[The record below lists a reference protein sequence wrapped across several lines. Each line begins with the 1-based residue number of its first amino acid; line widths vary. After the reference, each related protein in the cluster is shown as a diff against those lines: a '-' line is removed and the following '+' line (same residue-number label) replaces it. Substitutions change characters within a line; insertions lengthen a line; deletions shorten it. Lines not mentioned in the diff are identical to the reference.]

1 MADGHRYKVEYDY
14 QSSHAGA
21 YEWVDGY
28 DRITADG
35 KPDSVQTRST
45 AIGAQHTTGHF
56 TETVT
61 AGCGDTWTGLRKRD
75 DAPEGADFALDGFTV
90 TDLGKAPAGEQA
102 ACGTL
107 TVKPDAETLEPG
119 TANTVKASFTNYEAT
134 DVTGVSVDLTVP
146 EGWKAEPV
154 GPVAFDSVAAGAKVT
169 GSWRVTPP
177 VDAKYQTYQLGSEA
191 AYTVGGGQRKLGAQ
205 TSVRTLPPPP
215 TTDSWASDL
224 DWTASENG
232 WGPVERDLSNGETG
246 TGDGTP
252 LTIGSTVYEKG
263 LGSHAP
269 AKVRYYLGGKCT
281 SFTAEVGVDDVQ
293 KSAGSVQFSVTA
305 DGTEKVKSPV
315 LKAADSAWSL
325 TADVTGAKYVELI
338 AGDGGDGN
346 GNDHAD
352 WGSARFHC
360 GS

>member
-1 MADGHRYKVEYDY
+1 M
-14 QSSHAGA
+14 
-21 YEWVDGY
+21 
-28 DRITADG
+28 
-35 KPDSVQTRST
+35 
-45 AIGAQHTTGHF
+45 
-56 TETVT
+56 
-61 AGCGDTWTGLRKRD
+61 
-75 DAPEGADFALDGFTV
+75 
-90 TDLGKAPAGEQA
+90 
-102 ACGTL
+102 
-107 TVKPDAETLEPG
+107 DAEYRTY
-119 TANTVKASFTNYEAT
+119 A
-134 DVTGVSVDLTVP
+134 LT
-146 EGWKAEPV
+146 
-154 GPVAFDSVAAGAKVT
+154 
-169 GSWRVTPP
+169 
-177 VDAKYQTYQLGSEA
+177 SEA
-191 AYTVGGGQRKLGAQ
+191 AYTVGGARRTLGAQ

-246 TGDGTP
+246 TGDGTA
-252 LTIGSTVYEKG
+252 LTIGGGVYAKG
-263 LGSHAP
+263 IGSHAP

-315 LKAADSAWSL
+315 LRAADSAWSL

>member
-1 MADGHRYKVEYDY
+1 M
-14 QSSHAGA
+14 
-21 YEWVDGY
+21 
-28 DRITADG
+28 
-35 KPDSVQTRST
+35 
-45 AIGAQHTTGHF
+45 
-56 TETVT
+56 
-61 AGCGDTWTGLRKRD
+61 
-75 DAPEGADFALDGFTV
+75 
-90 TDLGKAPAGEQA
+90 
-102 ACGTL
+102 
-107 TVKPDAETLEPG
+107 
-119 TANTVKASFTNYEAT
+119 
-134 DVTGVSVDLTVP
+134 
-146 EGWKAEPV
+146 
-154 GPVAFDSVAAGAKVT
+154 
-169 GSWRVTPP
+169 
-177 VDAKYQTYQLGSEA
+177 DAKYQAYPLSSEA
-191 AYTVGGGQRKLGAQ
+191 TYTVGGAQRTLGAQ

-224 DWTASENG
+224 DWTATENG

-246 TGDGTP
+246 TGDGTA
-252 LTIGSTVYEKG
+252 LTIGGTVYEKG

-269 AKVRYYLGGKCT
+269 MKIRYYLGGKCT